1 MSLFNCDEAM
11 LLKIF
16 DAFLSE
22 IASIIVIID
31 TTNVSE
37 PLTTFDMS
45 YYKSS
50 AGEIFKKWLLVVV
63 WQQKRK
69 FIANTDHLMT
79 LFI

>member
-50 AGEIFKKWLLVVV
+50 VGKLFKKSLLGVA
-63 WQQKRK
+63 WRQKGK

-79 LFI
+79 QFI